1 MYPNAPKGPTL
12 SASQIGSHCTS
23 LCCNNCH
30 WQMMANDVCS
40 WPLDLGHRC
49 STQTTTPTDQSDRLE
64 PSRENRTSPVDP
76 QKYG

>member
-1 MYPNAPKGPTL
+1 
-12 SASQIGSHCTS
+12 
-23 LCCNNCH
+23 
-30 WQMMANDVCS
+30 MMANDVCS